1 MKIKDK
7 LIDIKDW
14 FQALS
19 KVNHSRRIFLSFAGK
34 TIALLSALPLLKSM
48 GSHANAATVSSKA
61 HKTMFTM
68 KGENDILLRN
78 GFIIDGSGEKGF
90 NGSLLIR
97 ENRIEKISPGEIK
110 ATGRVIDCAG
120 LVIMPGIIDA
130 HSHMDWYLPIKG
142 HDDLKLPFT
151 AQGVT
156 TFVAGQCGYGVAGFR
171 KNTAFIDKISR
182 GILIP
187 LPIEWDTM
195 GNYFDYMK
203 RSGMTHN
210 MMILAGHGTTRT
222 SIRGFNPTPMN
233 RDELKEML
241 ALLERAMDE
250 GAAGVS
256 LGLQYEPGIFATGD
270 ELREI
275 AKLVKRK
282 NKLLT
287 VHLRAYSALS
297 PGYPMSTPKIL
308 LDYVSPFDGYEPHNL
323 LAIEEMLNVARE
335 TGVRLQISHLIFVG
349 TRTFKTCEEALK
361 LVDRA
366 IKQGVDVKFDTYAY
380 HCGQSIIN
388 VLLPAWFLAKV
399 PGAYNDKKMLSKLKS
414 DLGLIQRFLGFG
426 IKDIQIVYANHE
438 ELNQYNGM
446 FLDQIAQKR
455 GMDWFDSSM
464 DIARKSKG
472 VANVLNH
479 SYSNLPIIET
489 LMRHPAS
496 LFMTDALPAMRGI
509 QNPAFSGNFPRFFQ
523 LAREKKII
531 SLEEAVY
538 KMSGAT
544 AERYG
549 IKDRGFLKDGL
560 MADITVF
567 DWKNIRDNNT
577 LSETSKAPTGIQAV
591 FINGKQVVSKGKI
604 DAAIRAGKIIV

>member
-1 MKIKDK
+1 M
-7 LIDIKDW
+7 L
-14 FQALS
+14 
-19 KVNHSRRIFLSFAGK
+19 NGNY
-34 TIALLSALPLLKSM
+34 TLLK
-48 GSHANAATVSSKA
+48 
-61 HKTMFTM
+61 
-68 KGENDILLRN
+68 N
-78 GFIIDGSGEKGF
+78 GFVVDGTGKKGF
-90 NGSLLIR
+90 NGSLLIND
-97 ENRIEKISPGEIK
+97 NRIDKISPGEINVV
-110 ATGRVIDCAG
+110 GRVIDCTG

-130 HSHMDWYLPIKG
+130 HSHMDWYLPIQG
-142 HDDLKLPFT
+142 YDELKLPFT
-151 AQGVT
+151 TQGVA

-171 KNTAFIDKISR
+171 KKTAFINEISR
-182 GILIP
+182 GIINP

-195 GNYFDYMK
+195 GKYFDHLK
-203 RSGMTHN
+203 RIGMTHN
-210 MMILAGHGTTRT
+210 MMTLAGHGTTRT
-222 SIRGFNPTPMN
+222 SIRGFNATPMN
-233 RDELKEML
+233 RDEMKEML
-241 ALLERAMDE
+241 ALLEQSMDE

-256 LGLQYEPGIFATGD
+256 LGLQYEPGLFANGD

-323 LAIEEMLNVARE
+323 LAIDEMLNVARD

-361 LVDRA
+361 RIDRA
-366 IKQGVDVKFDTYAY
+366 IMQGVDVKFDTYAY

-388 VLLPAWFLAKV
+388 VILPAWFLAKV
-399 PGAYNDKKMLSKLKS
+399 PGAYNDKKMLSKLKNE
-414 DLGLIQRFLGFG
+414 LGLIQRFLGFG
-426 IKDIQIVYANHE
+426 TKDIQITYANSE

-455 GMDWFDSSM
+455 RMDWFNSAM
-464 DIARKSKG
+464 DIVQKSKG

-496 LFMTDALPAMRGI
+496 LFMTDALPTLRGV

-531 SLEEAVY
+531 SLEEAVH

-549 IKDRGFLKDGL
+549 IKDRGFLKEGL
-560 MADITVF
+560 AADITVIN
-567 DWKNIRDNNT
+567 WKNIRDNNT
-577 LSETSKAPTGIQAV
+577 VKETSNAPSGIEAV
-591 FINGKQVVSKGKI
+591 FINGKQVVNKGKI
-604 DAAIRAGKIIV
+604 DASIRAGKVIL

>member
-1 MKIKDK
+1 M
-7 LIDIKDW
+7 L
-14 FQALS
+14 
-19 KVNHSRRIFLSFAGK
+19 NGNY
-34 TIALLSALPLLKSM
+34 TLLK
-48 GSHANAATVSSKA
+48 
-61 HKTMFTM
+61 
-68 KGENDILLRN
+68 N
-78 GFIIDGSGEKGF
+78 GFIVDGTGEKGF
-90 NGSLLIR
+90 NGSLLIND
-97 ENRIEKISPGEIK
+97 NRIEKISLCEINV
-110 ATGRVIDCAG
+110 TGRVIDCAG

-130 HSHMDWYLPIKG
+130 HSHMDWYLPIQG
-142 HDDLKLPFT
+142 YDELKLSFT
-151 AQGVT
+151 TQGVT

-171 KNTAFIDKISR
+171 KNTAFINEISR
-182 GILIP
+182 GIINP

-195 GNYFDYMK
+195 GKYFDYLK
-203 RSGMTHN
+203 RSGMTNN
-210 MMILAGHGTTRT
+210 MMTLAGHGTTRT
-222 SIRGFNPTPMN
+222 SIRGFNATPMN
-233 RDELKEML
+233 RDEMKEML
-241 ALLERAMDE
+241 ALLEQSMDE

-256 LGLQYEPGIFATGD
+256 LGLQYEPGIFANGD

-323 LAIEEMLNVARE
+323 LAIDEMLNVARD

-361 LVDRA
+361 RIDRA
-366 IKQGVDVKFDTYAY
+366 ITQGVDVKFDTYAY

-388 VLLPAWFLAKV
+388 VILPAWFLAKV
-399 PGAYNDKKMLSKLKS
+399 PGAYNDKKMLSKLKNE
-414 DLGLIQRFLGFG
+414 LGLIQRFLGFG
-426 IKDIQIVYANHE
+426 TKDIQITYANSE

-455 GMDWFDSSM
+455 RMDWFDSAM
-464 DIARKSKG
+464 DIAQKSKG

-496 LFMTDALPAMRGI
+496 LFMTDALPALRGV
-509 QNPAFSGNFPRFFQ
+509 QNPSFSGNFPRFFQ

-531 SLEEAVY
+531 SLEEAVH

-549 IKDRGFLKDGL
+549 IKDRGFLKEGL
-560 MADITVF
+560 AADITVI

-577 LSETSKAPTGIQAV
+577 VKETSNAPSGIEAV
-591 FINGKQVVSKGKI
+591 FINGKQVVNEGKV
-604 DAAIRAGKIIV
+604 DASIRAGKVIL

>member
-1 MKIKDK
+1 M
-7 LIDIKDW
+7 L
-14 FQALS
+14 
-19 KVNHSRRIFLSFAGK
+19 NGNY
-34 TIALLSALPLLKSM
+34 TLLK
-48 GSHANAATVSSKA
+48 
-61 HKTMFTM
+61 
-68 KGENDILLRN
+68 N
-78 GFIIDGSGEKGF
+78 GFVVDGTGKKGF
-90 NGSLLIR
+90 NGSLLIND
-97 ENRIEKISPGEIK
+97 NRIDKIFPGEINVVS
-110 ATGRVIDCAG
+110 RVIDCTG

-130 HSHMDWYLPIKG
+130 HSHMDWYLPIQG
-142 HDDLKLPFT
+142 YDELKLPFT
-151 AQGVT
+151 TQGVA

-171 KNTAFIDKISR
+171 KKTAFINEISR
-182 GILIP
+182 GIINP

-195 GNYFDYMK
+195 GKYFDHLK
-203 RSGMTHN
+203 RIGMTHN
-210 MMILAGHGTTRT
+210 MMTLAGHGTTRT
-222 SIRGFNPTPMN
+222 SIRGFNATPMN
-233 RDELKEML
+233 RDEMKEML
-241 ALLERAMDE
+241 ALLEQSMDE

-256 LGLQYEPGIFATGD
+256 LGLQYEPGLFANGD

-323 LAIEEMLNVARE
+323 LAIDEMLNVARD

-361 LVDRA
+361 RIDRA
-366 IKQGVDVKFDTYAY
+366 IMQGVDVKFDTYAY

-388 VLLPAWFLAKV
+388 VILPAWFLAKV
-399 PGAYNDKKMLSKLKS
+399 PGAYNDKKMLSKLKNE
-414 DLGLIQRFLGFG
+414 LGLIQRFLGFG
-426 IKDIQIVYANHE
+426 TKDIQITYANSE

-455 GMDWFDSSM
+455 RMDWFNSAM
-464 DIARKSKG
+464 DIVQKSKG

-496 LFMTDALPAMRGI
+496 LFMTDALPALRGV

-531 SLEEAVY
+531 SLEEAVH

-549 IKDRGFLKDGL
+549 IKDRGFLKEGL
-560 MADITVF
+560 AADITVIN
-567 DWKNIRDNNT
+567 WKNIRDNNT
-577 LSETSKAPTGIQAV
+577 VKETSNAPSGIEAV
-591 FINGKQVVSKGKI
+591 FINGKQVVNKGKI
-604 DAAIRAGKIIV
+604 DASIRAGKVIL